1 MDDDDDDDDDGDD
14 MRKTKNG
21 KRTGNCLPEHF
32 LLMLQMFP

>member
-1 MDDDDDDDDDGDD
+1 MMMMMMMMDIK
-14 MRKTKNG
+14 KTKNE